1 MNWPAAGRFRV
12 SFRRWPS
19 ALGAVIPL
27 LEAVHCTVHSGGAAD
42 QGVIMKKALTVLSLA
57 LLGNASAATLT
68 VWTHFG
74 DAELTWLKAQAA
86 AYAKT
91 SGNTVTVVS
100 VPFEQMKDKFLQ
112 AAPKGQG
119 PDLLVTQ
126 PHDRLGELAAAG
138 VIEPMD
144 KYVTSKTD
152 LDRTA
157 VSAMTYQGK
166 LFGLP
171 MFAEAVAVVYN
182 KKLLPG
188 GVPTTWDAFIKAAQ
202 ANTGNGKFGFLVD
215 LSNAYM
221 NYGIVSAYGGYVFK
235 NTAGTLNTKDVG
247 LANAGAD
254 KAMSMLN
261 DLRYKYNLIPEGV
274 DGGVAKD
281 AFVQGR
287 AAMILTGPWDMGDIK
302 KGNIDYGI
310 ANLPTPTGATSKWSP
325 FVGVQGVMLNAYS
338 KNKAAAAVLAKALV
352 SAPAQV
358 AFNKA
363 GGRIPASLSARTQ
376 LKADPVVV
384 GFGKAISA
392 GTPMPNVPAMG
403 AVWGPWSNAVAQ
415 SVQKANANYSGILDS
430 AVKEING
437 NIK

>member
-1 MNWPAAGRFRV
+1 MKQT
-12 SFRRWPS
+12 
-19 ALGAVIPL
+19 L
-27 LEAVHCTVHSGGAAD
+27 
-42 QGVIMKKALTVLSLA
+42 MKKALILSLA
-57 LLGNASAATLT
+57 LVGNASAATLT

-74 DAELTWLKAQAA
+74 DTELAWLKAQAA
-86 AYAKT
+86 AYTKS
-91 SGNTVTVVS
+91 SGNAVNIVS
-100 VPFEQMKDKFLQ
+100 VPFDHIPDKFIQ
-112 AAPKGQG
+112 AAPRGQG
-119 PDLLVTQ
+119 PDIVVTLPQ
-126 PHDRLGELAAAG
+126 DRLGQLAASG

-144 KYVTSKTD
+144 KYITSKTD

-157 VSAMTYQGK
+157 LSAMTYNGK

-202 ANTGNGKFGFLVD
+202 ASTGAGKFGFLVD

-221 NYGIVSAYGGYVFK
+221 NYGIFSAYGSYVFK
-235 NTAGTLNTKDVG
+235 NTNGTLNTKDIG

-254 KAMSMLN
+254 KAASLLN
-261 DLRYKYNLIPEGV
+261 DLRYKYNLVPEGV
-274 DGGVAKD
+274 DGGVAKS
-281 AFVQGR
+281 AFTDGR
-287 AAMILTGPWDMGDIK
+287 LAMLMTGPWDMGDIK
-302 KGNIDYGI
+302 KAGIDYGI
-310 ANLPTPTGATSKWSP
+310 ANLPTPPGASAKWSP
-325 FVGVQGVMLNAYS
+325 FVGVQGVMLNAYG
-338 KNKAAAAVLAKALV
+338 KNKAAAASLAKALV
-352 SAPAQV
+352 SSTAQV

-363 GGRIPASLSARTQ
+363 GGRIPASLSARVQ

-415 SVQKANANYSGILDS
+415 SVQKPNASYSSILDS
-430 AVKEING
+430 AVKEINS